1 MRARMTGAGAVGV
14 VTVEAPVRPSR
25 TALPRGARMGFV
37 RFVAYG
43 LAKTLSK
50 VFGLAT
56 MAFFGRMPSR
66 DDDRMALIGLAAIT
80 WIPVVAAIAYPPLG
94 EFLIPFAP
102 EDESLLRWMAIGL
115 AVAIPAAVGALVAS
129 LHNHQDSSMRH
140 RLLHVLH
147 GFWYTPVI
155 AFAVTGVIVIV
166 PFVKT
171 SHIVQRFDVQRLQV
185 MIPEGTYDDAL
196 DHILAS
202 LRRRGIEAEVHEPSR
217 AIGGMFRLL
226 GFVLGHIFDR
236 DVADRLLT
244 VRGHDADGG
253 WFEVNVH
260 AADLSVVGKEK
271 QACRVYA
278 VLAEEL
284 DERQVYFTWDD
295 DAQALEDRM
304 RDLRSQLGSDEEPDL
319 DEVRQLAEDL
329 ATLQLDTEEWN
340 NIRRNLYRLERDA
353 YARAAG
359 REDPEEATRQVQE
372 AVGQQHASAG
382 ADG

>member
-1 MRARMTGAGAVGV
+1 
-14 VTVEAPVRPSR
+14 
-25 TALPRGARMGFV
+25 LV
-37 RFVAYG
+37 RFVVYG
-43 LAKTLSK
+43 VAKTLSK

-66 DDDRMALIGLAAIT
+66 DDDRMALIGLASIT
-80 WIPVVAAIAYPPLG
+80 WIPVLAAIVFPPIA

-102 EDESLLRWMAIGL
+102 EDERLLRAMAI
-115 AVAIPAAVGALVAS
+115 AIAIVIPLTVGALVAS
-129 LHNHQDSSMRH
+129 LHNHQDSSWGH
-140 RLLHVLH
+140 RLRHVLH

-155 AFAVTGVIVIV
+155 GFAVTGVIVVV

-171 SHIVQRFDVQRLQV
+171 THLVRRFDVQRLLV

-196 DHILAS
+196 DHVVES
-202 LRRRGIEAEVHEPSR
+202 LRRRGVEAEIEEPSR
-217 AIGGMFRLL
+217 PIGWMFRLL
-226 GFVLGHIFDR
+226 GYVLGHIFDR
-236 DVADRLLT
+236 DVADRLQV

-260 AADLSVVGKEK
+260 AADLSIVGKEK
-271 QACRVYA
+271 QTCRIHA
-278 VLAEEL
+278 ILAEEL

-295 DAQALEDRM
+295 DSQALEDRM
-304 RDLRSQLGSDEEPDL
+304 RDLRVRLGADEEPDL

-329 ATLQLDTEEWN
+329 ATLQLDKEEWN
-340 NIRRNLYRLERDA
+340 NVRRNLYRLERDA

-372 AVGQQHASAG
+372 AVGQQHVASG
-382 ADG
+382 SIDG

>member
-1 MRARMTGAGAVGV
+1 
-14 VTVEAPVRPSR
+14 
-25 TALPRGARMGFV
+25 MGLI
-37 RFVAYG
+37 RFVVYG
-43 LAKTLSK
+43 MAKTLSK

-66 DDDRMALIGLAAIT
+66 DDDRMAMVGLLSITWLPVLAA
-80 WIPVVAAIAYPPLG
+80 VLYPPIG

-102 EDESLLRWMAIGL
+102 EDEGLLRLLAIGL
-115 AVAIPAAVGALVAS
+115 AVAIPAAVGVLVAS
-129 LHNHQDSSMRH
+129 LHNHERSSTPH
-140 RLLHVLH
+140 RLRHVLH

-155 AFAVTGVIVIV
+155 AFAVTGVILTV

-171 SHIVQRFDVQRLQV
+171 SHILQRFDVQRLLV
-185 MIPEGTYDDAL
+185 MIPEGTYDAAL
-196 DHILAS
+196 EHIVDS
-202 LRRRGIEAEVHEPSR
+202 LRRRGLEAEVDEPSR
-217 AIGGMFRLL
+217 SIGAMFRLL

-236 DVADRLLT
+236 DVADRLM
-244 VRGHDADGG
+244 VVSGHDADGG

-260 AADLSVVGKEK
+260 AADLSIIGKEK
-271 QACRVYA
+271 QACRVHA

-295 DAQALEDRM
+295 DSQALEDRM
-304 RDLRSQLGSDEEPDL
+304 RDLREQLAADEEPDL

-340 NIRRNLYRLERDA
+340 NVRRNLYRLERDA

-372 AVGQQHASAG
+372 AVGQQHADPDGRRATAG
-382 ADG
+382 AER

>member
-1 MRARMTGAGAVGV
+1 
-14 VTVEAPVRPSR
+14 
-25 TALPRGARMGFV
+25 MGFV

-66 DDDRMALIGLAAIT
+66 DDDRMALIGLASIT
-80 WIPVVAAIAYPPLG
+80 WLPVLAAIVYPPIG

-102 EDESLLRWMAIGL
+102 EDESLLRW
-115 AVAIPAAVGALVAS
+115 VATGTALVIPAAVGGLVAS
-129 LHNHQDSSMRH
+129 LHNHEDRSLRH

-147 GFWYTPVI
+147 GYWYTPVI
-155 AFAVTGVIVIV
+155 AFTVTGVILVV

-171 SHIVQRFDVQRLQV
+171 SHIVQRFEVLRLLV
-185 MIPEGTYDDAL
+185 MIPAGTYDAAL

-202 LRRRGIEAEVHEPSR
+202 LRRRGVEAEVQPPSR
-217 AIGGMFRLL
+217 AIGSMFRLL

-236 DVADRLLT
+236 DVADRLMV

-253 WFEVNVH
+253 WFEINVH
-260 AADLSVVGKEK
+260 AADLSIVGKEQ
-271 QACRVYA
+271 QACRIHA
-278 VLAEEL
+278 ILAEEL

-295 DAQALEDRM
+295 ESQALEDRM
-304 RDLRSQLGSDEEPDL
+304 RELREQLESDEEPDL

-329 ATLQLDTEEWN
+329 AAVQLDKEEWN
-340 NIRRNLYRLERDA
+340 NVRRNLYRLERDA

-372 AVGQQHASAG
+372 AVGQQQATAA

>member
-1 MRARMTGAGAVGV
+1 
-14 VTVEAPVRPSR
+14 
-25 TALPRGARMGFV
+25 MGLV
-37 RFVAYG
+37 RFVVYG
-43 LAKTLSK
+43 VAKTLSK

-66 DDDRMALIGLAAIT
+66 DDDRMALVGLASIT
-80 WIPVVAAIAYPPLG
+80 WIPVLAAIVFPPIA

-102 EDESLLRWMAIGL
+102 EDEGLLRLLSVAI
-115 AVAIPAAVGALVAS
+115 AVAIPLMVGALVAS
-129 LHNHQDSSMRH
+129 LHNHQDSSWGH
-140 RLLHVLH
+140 RLRHVLH

-155 AFAVTGVIVIV
+155 GFAVTGVILVV

-171 SHIVQRFDVQRLQV
+171 THLLRRFDVQRLLV

-196 DHILAS
+196 DHVVES
-202 LRRRGIEAEVHEPSR
+202 LRRRGVEADIEEPSR
-217 AIGGMFRLL
+217 PIGWMFRLL
-226 GFVLGHIFDR
+226 GYVLGHIFDR
-236 DVADRLLT
+236 DVADRLQV

-260 AADLSVVGKEK
+260 AADLSIVGKEK
-271 QACRVYA
+271 QTCRIHA
-278 VLAEEL
+278 ILAEEL

-295 DAQALEDRM
+295 DSQALEDRM
-304 RDLRSQLGSDEEPDL
+304 RDLRVRLGADEEPDL

-329 ATLQLDTEEWN
+329 ATIQLDKEEWN
-340 NIRRNLYRLERDA
+340 NVRRNLYRLERDA

-372 AVGQQHASAG
+372 AVGQQHVTSG
-382 ADG
+382 SIHG

>member
-1 MRARMTGAGAVGV
+1 
-14 VTVEAPVRPSR
+14 
-25 TALPRGARMGFV
+25 MGLI
-37 RFVAYG
+37 RFVVYG
-43 LAKTLSK
+43 VAKTLSK

-66 DDDRMALIGLAAIT
+66 DDDRMALIGLTAIT
-80 WIPVVAAIAYPPLG
+80 WLPVCAAVVYPPIA

-102 EDESLLRWMAIGL
+102 EDEGLLRMIAIAL
-115 AVAIPAAVGALVAS
+115 AILMPAGVGALVAT
-129 LHNHQDSSMRH
+129 LHNHASSSLPH
-140 RLLHVLH
+140 RLRHVAA

-155 AFAVTGVIVIV
+155 AFAVTGVILTV

-171 SHIVQRFDVQRLQV
+171 SHLLQRFDVQRLLV

-196 DHILAS
+196 DHIVAS
-202 LRRRGIEAEVHEPSR
+202 LRRRGVEAEVEEPSR
-217 AIGGMFRLL
+217 PIGWMFRLL
-226 GFVLGHIFDR
+226 GYVLGHIFDR
-236 DVADRLLT
+236 DVADRLEV

-253 WFEVNVH
+253 WYEVNVH

-271 QACRVYA
+271 QTCRIHA
-278 VLAEEL
+278 ILAEEL

-295 DAQALEDRM
+295 DSQALEDRM
-304 RDLRSQLGSDEEPDL
+304 RAVREQLADDEDPDL

-329 ATLQLDTEEWN
+329 ATLRLDKEEWN
-340 NIRRNLYRLERDA
+340 NVRRNLYRLERDT

-372 AVGQQHASAG
+372 RVGQQHVEQGAIDQPQPAAAG
-382 ADG
+382 ER